1 MKNTLK
7 FLGISFALVLL
18 VMSQQFSAPAE
29 AAIVAEDDVQWA
41 STGVGTGVPNAATK
55 GTKVKY
61 YTPSDVA
68 NFYIRDA
75 DLNTVT
81 KGLTKYTC
89 AAGATAVGNDVALA
103 LVAADPEPVGG
114 CVATEHLDNAAM
126 TASTVYGSGAGPAD
140 TPIVNG
146 TLIFKKGGVVLEV
159 DTVNESAGTA
169 LTAAAVTG
177 GFHNTDSTVG
187 KAFYTFNTQQ

>member
-29 AAIVAEDDVQWA
+29 AAIVAENDVQWA

-61 YTPSDVA
+61 YTPADVA

-75 DLNTVT
+75 DLNSVT
-81 KGLTKYTC
+81 KGITKYVC
-89 AAGATAVGNDVALA
+89 DANGEAVADNTAF
-103 LVAADPEPVGG
+103 
-114 CVATEHLDNAAM
+114 T
-126 TASTVYGSGAGPAD
+126 
-140 TPIVNG
+140 
-146 TLIFKKGGVVLEV
+146 
-159 DTVNESAGTA
+159 
-169 LTAAAVTG
+169 
-177 GFHNTDSTVG
+177 
-187 KAFYTFNTQQ
+187 